1 MMKPAGPTP
10 VPFHTPHRAP
20 GQADYVMQ
28 ALRHGHLR
36 PGGPFSRKTEA
47 WLAAYTGAESVVL
60 THSCTAAM
68 EIAAL
73 ALGLGAGD
81 EVIVP
86 TFTFCA
92 TATAFERTGARIV
105 FCDIDPATMMMDPD
119 DLERRISDRTKVI
132 VVTHYG
138 GASANM
144 EAIGVIADKRS
155 IHIVE
160 DAAQGFGSTRNGCA
174 LGTFGTFGAFSFHE
188 TKVVSCGQ
196 GGALIVNTDDPA
208 LLERVSSIVE
218 RGTDH
223 ARVKLGVK
231 SFYEWTGPGSSFL
244 LGELEAAILLAEF
257 EALQE
262 NLASRTHIASM
273 MIHGLEEAALPLAVI
288 GADGQTKSNFHFIPV
303 LAESTV
309 TATHLKLHLKRN
321 GIDSRQHYVPLHL
334 SPRAREMNYGPAKL
348 PAAEQAWG
356 RLLRLPV
363 HTGMRDEDITAFL
376 ASLEAW
382 RITGCSKQG
391 IGEDAAQRRSIR
403 SA

>member
-1 MMKPAGPTP
+1 MNTP
-10 VPFHTPHRAP
+10 MTQPGRPFQIPFHMPYRAS

-36 PGGPFSRKTEA
+36 AGGPFSHKVEA
-47 WLAAYTGAESVVL
+47 WLANFTGAERVVL

-105 FCDIDPATMMMDPD
+105 FCDINPATMMMDPE
-119 DLERRISDRTKVI
+119 DLERRISNRTKVI

-138 GASANM
+138 GCSANM
-144 EAIGVIADKRS
+144 KAIGLIADKHS

-160 DAAQGFGSTRNGCA
+160 DAAQGFGSTYGGYA
-174 LGTFGTFGAFSFHE
+174 LGTFSTFGAFSFHE

-196 GGALIVNTDDPA
+196 GGALVVNTDKPD
-208 LLERVSSIVE
+208 LLERVNSIVE

-223 ARVKLGVK
+223 ARMKSGVK
-231 SFYEWTGPGSSFL
+231 PFYEWTGPGSSFL
-244 LGELEAAILLAEF
+244 LGELEAAILLAEL
-257 EALQE
+257 EALQD
-262 NLASRTHIASM
+262 NLTTRAQIATR
-273 MIHGLEEAALPLAVI
+273 IIRGIEEAALPLTVI
-288 GADGQTKSNFHFIPV
+288 GADEQTKSNFHFIPV
-303 LAESTV
+303 LVKSKA
-309 TATHLKLHLKRN
+309 TAKGLKRHLERC
-321 GIDSRQHYVPLHL
+321 GIDCRQHYVPLHL
-334 SPRAREMNYGPAKL
+334 SPRAREMDYSPVHL
-348 PAAEQAWG
+348 PAAEQTWD

-363 HTGMRDEDITAFL
+363 HTGMRDEDITAL
-376 ASLEAW
+376 LTSLGSW
-382 RITGCSKQG
+382 RITSCS
-391 IGEDAAQRRSIR
+391 
-403 SA
+403 